1 MNLKTCVE
9 GSGKRLRGEVANFYA
24 ATMSSKASRQ
34 GPRQDSGEILSRC
47 LLGLMQ
53 SLGAKG
59 WKVSVEH
66 RAGGSYV
73 DIHLL
78 LRRER
83 KAVLIELKS
92 SEKEGDMK
100 RDAIGRSSRNK
111 TFRISIVLEDY
122 RNPEGL
128 LNICT
133 LREYGIAGCHLKYDT
148 WSSILKV
155 NG

>member
-1 MNLKTCVE
+1 MQQLCHPKLVAKDRGKTLE
-9 GSGKRLRGEVANFYA
+9 RFYHVVF
-24 ATMSSKASRQ
+24 
-34 GPRQDSGEILSRC
+34 
-47 LLGLMQ
+47 LGLMQ

-111 TFRISIVLEDY
+111 TFRISIVLED
-122 RNPEGL
+122 
-128 LNICT
+128 
-133 LREYGIAGCHLKYDT
+133 
-148 WSSILKV
+148 
-155 NG
+155 